1 MACWAALFQRRSETK
16 EGAKEE
22 SETKEGA
29 KEEDCV
35 HYPSEIWDMLK
46 PIEAHRQDP
55 EGMIGTWSS
64 SLVTKDNVLHQKTEI
79 SILPYGFV
87 IFNGRELVLGSVK
100 PYCLSERRIP
110 LPGDGSN
117 GTVKITSK
125 EYHDRPESLILWN
138 GGEAAYCH
146 SGTDFEFRTLVKAA
160 SAAGV
165 KGAVHSV
172 WHRRREKRNTREEA
186 HAFRAYMEEA
196 FKAYHMN
203 SDDVKWTIDEPVQM
217 NGGDGKW
224 FLEVQPIDHH
234 SKFKWV
240 TTILDGNFLSPALVV
255 PSNPLWR
262 YSRSVLY

>member
-1 MACWAALFQRRSETK
+1 MYICK
-16 EGAKEE
+16 
-22 SETKEGA
+22 
-29 KEEDCV
+29 
-35 HYPSEIWDMLK
+35 H
-46 PIEAHRQDP
+46 
-55 EGMIGTWSS
+55 
-64 SLVTKDNVLHQKTEI
+64 
-79 SILPYGFV
+79 GFV
-87 IFNGRELVLGSVK
+87 IFNGSELVLGSTR

-255 PSNPLWR
+255 PSNPLWYFINLR
-262 YSRSVLY
+262 